1 MRYSS
6 NNSVK
11 QTAGEISHTG
21 RHGSLYPTD
30 IARTIPSRIGPT
42 MGSSTAR
49 PVDTVAVEPTSA
61 DTPKRSVL
69 VERTVQTDAELAQ
82 ATTQTTPTVCIYYT
96 SYLLIHWV
104 VFR

>member
-6 NNSVK
+6 DNSVK
-11 QTAGEISHTG
+11 QTAGENSHTG

-30 IARTIPSRIGPT
+30 IARAIPSSIGPT
-42 MGSSTAR
+42 MRLSTAR
-49 PVDTVAVEPTSA
+49 PVDTVAVEPTNA

-96 SYLLIHWV
+96 SYLLTYWV
-104 VFR
+104 VFC